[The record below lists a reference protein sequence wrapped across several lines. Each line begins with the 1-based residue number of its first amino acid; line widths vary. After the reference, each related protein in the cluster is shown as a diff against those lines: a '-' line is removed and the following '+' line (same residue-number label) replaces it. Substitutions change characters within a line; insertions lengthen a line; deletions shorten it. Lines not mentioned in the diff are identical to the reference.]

1 MDDARMPFMV
11 GAESLGPELAIV
23 RIVPGTDRAA
33 LEFLPCV
40 RQRMRLQ
47 FMDHLQLV
55 FDIAKKEIGG
65 SEIIPIFG

>member
-1 MDDARMPFMV
+1 MPFMV
-11 GAESLGPELAIV
+11 GAESLGPALAII

-33 LEFLPCV
+33 LEFLPFV

-47 FMDHLQLV
+47 FMDHLQFM

-65 SEIIPIFG
+65 GEIIPISG